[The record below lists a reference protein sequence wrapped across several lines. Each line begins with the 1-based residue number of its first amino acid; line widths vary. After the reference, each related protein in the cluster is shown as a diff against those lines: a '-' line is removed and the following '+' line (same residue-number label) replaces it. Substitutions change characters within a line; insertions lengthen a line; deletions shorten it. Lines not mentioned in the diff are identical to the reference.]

1 MGDHEREILA
11 NLNILQGEEPI
22 YQMKQLKTD
31 LEEPK
36 TFFTSLPQTQE
47 ELE

>member
-22 YQMKQLKTD
+22 YQMKQLKID
-31 LEEPK
+31 KDEPK
-36 TFFTSLPQTQE
+36 TFFTSLP
-47 ELE
+47 